1 MRIMLL
7 IMITTISFQTLA
19 EIEKRNIVRD
29 LNIGPKVQYAVKC
42 IKNAE
47 SALAS
52 SDSSNFNIA
61 AFNGE
66 FKEGEVE
73 YWTEKNNTVTK
84 RTISSDKIVEVT
96 PINNKGCFIIKFK
109 D

>member
-1 MRIMLL
+1 MKFILAILL
-7 IMITTISFQTLA
+7 AAISFYTFAQT
-19 EIEKRNIVRD
+19 EKRKLVRD
-29 LNIGPKVQYAVKC
+29 VNIGPTFQYAVKC
-42 IKNAE
+42 MKSGE

-66 FKEGEVE
+66 FREDKVE
-73 YWTEKNNTVTK
+73 YWTEKNNAVTK
-84 RTISSDKIVEVT
+84 RTISTDKIVDVT